1 MPGYSDEVHG
11 IWIAHA
17 GAHSEPWLKGK
28 VDGGLPVARV
38 DLPRDLQPIYS
49 TTRSE
54 GYHLL
59 REMLIDMGYTEEGG
73 YARR

>member
-1 MPGYSDEVHG
+1 MSAYVDEVHG
-11 IWIAHA
+11 IYIVRK
-17 GAHSEPWLKGK
+17 STPPDKNR
-28 VDGGLPVARV
+28 DGGLSVFQV

-59 REMLIDMGYTEEGG
+59 REMLFDMGYTEEGG